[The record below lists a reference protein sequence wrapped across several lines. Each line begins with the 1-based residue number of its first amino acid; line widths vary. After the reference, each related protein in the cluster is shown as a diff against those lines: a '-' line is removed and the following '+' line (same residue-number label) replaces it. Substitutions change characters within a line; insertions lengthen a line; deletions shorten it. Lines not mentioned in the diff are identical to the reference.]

1 MAKWCPLLKRE
12 CLGRECAWY
21 VLSRAPFKDIEG
33 CALAV
38 LANEIRKGIY
48 VSIVE

>member
-21 VLSRAPFKDIEG
+21 VLSRDVEG